1 MGIDST
7 SRNKV
12 TKQIEKIIGKK
23 NIAEKIELS
32 IFNFSSE
39 YAETNETPYLVQSI
53 YDSKSEEIICQLNDI
68 DSQYLINGL
77 NNNSIKPSNV
87 AYMKPEELNPEK
99 YENFIKKREMEEHK
113 KLNTVGS
120 SVFTCSKCKKAN
132 CSVTQKQTRAGDE
145 PPTTFV
151 KCNECGHTFKYG

>member
-1 MGIDST
+1 
-7 SRNKV
+7 
-12 TKQIEKIIGKK
+12 
-23 NIAEKIELS
+23 
-32 IFNFSSE
+32 
-39 YAETNETPYLVQSI
+39 
-53 YDSKSEEIICQLNDI
+53 
-68 DSQYLINGL
+68 
-77 NNNSIKPSNV
+77 
-87 AYMKPEELNPEK
+87 MKPEEINPEK

-132 CSVTQKQTRAGDE
+132 CTVSQKQTRAGDE

>member
-1 MGIDST
+1 MEIDST

-53 YDSKSEEIICQLNDI
+53 YDSKSEEIICQLTDI

-77 NNNSIKPSNV
+77 NNKSIKPKNV

-113 KLNTVGS
+113 KLNTIGS

-151 KCNECGHTFKYG
+151 RCNECGHTFKYG

>member
-1 MGIDST
+1 LT
-7 SRNKV
+7 
-12 TKQIEKIIGKK
+12 
-23 NIAEKIELS
+23 
-32 IFNFSSE
+32 
-39 YAETNETPYLVQSI
+39 
-53 YDSKSEEIICQLNDI
+53 DI